1 MHGPLQSLIDHTCLQ
16 CMPSTDI
23 GTDLKFRGEKLMKFR
38 FAAAA
43 SAFFGS
49 SPIAFAQEQGGAGGG
64 LMAQLIFFVP
74 LILIFYFLLIRPANQ
89 RQKKHKAMIEA
100 VVRGDTVITSGGLI
114 GKVAKV
120 TDQEI
125 SVDLAEGLRVR
136 VVRSMI
142 ADVRGKNE
150 PAPANDSKSS

>member
-1 MHGPLQSLIDHTCLQ
+1 MFSRLATVSLLFAGIAPL
-16 CMPSTDI
+16 
-23 GTDLKFRGEKLMKFR
+23 
-38 FAAAA
+38 A
-43 SAFFGS
+43 SA
-49 SPIAFAQEQGGAGGG
+49 QEEAAGGGG

-114 GKVAKV
+114 GKVVKV

-125 SVDLAEGLRVR
+125 SVDLAEGVRVR
-136 VVRSMI
+136 VVKTMI

-150 PAPANDSKSS
+150 PVAANDTKSA

>member
-1 MHGPLQSLIDHTCLQ
+1 
-16 CMPSTDI
+16 
-23 GTDLKFRGEKLMKFR
+23 MKIKMAAT
-38 FAAAA
+38 AAAIV
-43 SAFFGS
+43 GS
-49 SPIAFAQEQGGAGGG
+49 TPVALAQEQGGGTGG
-64 LMAQLIFFVP
+64 LIGQLIFFVP

-100 VVRGDTVITSGGLI
+100 IARGDTVITSGGLI
-114 GKVAKV
+114 GKVVKV

-125 SVDLAEGLRVR
+125 SVDLAEGVRVR
-136 VVRSMI
+136 VVKGMI